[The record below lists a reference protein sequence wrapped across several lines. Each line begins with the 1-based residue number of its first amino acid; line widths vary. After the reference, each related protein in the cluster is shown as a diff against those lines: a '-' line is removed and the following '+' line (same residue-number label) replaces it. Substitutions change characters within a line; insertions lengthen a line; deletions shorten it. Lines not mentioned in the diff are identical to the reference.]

1 MYGDSETLRVGVGAF
16 DGEGDDAALVRAARC
31 NPIAFGEL
39 YEQYRDRVYT
49 YLRSRSRNAEDAVDL
64 TQQVFLH
71 ALDALP
77 RYRGQDST
85 FAPWL
90 FRIARNAA
98 IDFHRRQRIT
108 VTWDLLPEMLQ
119 PVASDDPEGAVLHY
133 EALAR
138 LRTRVAA
145 LEPDAR
151 ELLALRFGARLTIA
165 EAAAVVGKSEAAVKK
180 RLFRIIQTLREDYH
194 DNAR

>member
-1 MYGDSETLRVGVGAF
+1 MYGDSETLRADVGAF
-16 DGEGDDAALVRAARC
+16 DSGGDDATLVRTARC
-31 NPIAFGEL
+31 DSIAFGKL

-77 RYRGQDST
+77 RYRGKDAT

-108 VTWDLLPEMLQ
+108 VTWDLVPETLQ
-119 PVASDDPEGAVLHY
+119 PVASDDPERAVLHH

-165 EAAAVVGKSEAAVKK
+165 ETAAVVGKSEAAVKK
-180 RLFRIIQTLREDYH
+180 RLFRIIQMLREDYH
-194 DNAR
+194 DDA